1 MERVQAAHYDN
12 NHDSAAL
19 LRLLINDCINS
30 IKAQVPH
37 TTHSYT
43 QNTHTHSQKK
53 KEKKTSKNKKKRKAA
68 KES

>member
-19 LRLLINDCINS
+19 LRLLISDC
-30 IKAQVPH
+30 
-37 TTHSYT
+37 TTHHT
-43 QNTHTHSQKK
+43 QLHTKHTHTKK
-53 KEKKTSKNKKKRKAA
+53 RRKKTSKKKEKKRKAA